1 MDEVKK
7 IIQNYQDVLDHDT
20 KINVE
25 EHVQVE
31 NPRLQVE
38 NPRLDDAL
46 YMKLT
51 RNVLKD

>member
-31 NPRLQVE
+31 NPK
-38 NPRLDDAL
+38 LDDAL